1 MGHGP
6 VDRSFARAVSLTP
19 FYDGRMD
26 QRFWR
31 CGDHTLSL
39 GERTLVMGIVNVTP
53 DSFSDGAM
61 FASADDAVAHGARL
75 VDEGADLV
83 DVGGESTRPGSDPI
97 EADEELLRV
106 VPVIEGLVKA
116 RPGTPLSV
124 DTRKPE
130 VASAALDAGA
140 SVVNDI
146 AGGRNS
152 ALLETVS
159 RTGAGVVLMHM
170 LGEPKT
176 MQDDPRYDDVV
187 AEVHEFLR
195 ERIEAAVFAGIP
207 EERICI
213 DPGIGFGKTVDH
225 NLALLRAVPALRLLG
240 AAVMVG
246 ASRKGF
252 IGTLTGVEDPAARLE
267 GSLAVAVLAA
277 AHGADLVRVHDVE
290 ATVRAL
296 KVADAV
302 VREPV
307 S

>member
-1 MGHGP
+1 
-6 VDRSFARAVSLTP
+6 
-19 FYDGRMD
+19 MD
-26 QRFWR
+26 QRVWR
-31 CGDHTLSL
+31 CRDHTLSL

-61 FASADDAVAHGARL
+61 FASVDDAVARGARL

-83 DVGGESTRPGSDPI
+83 DVGGESTRPGSDSI

-116 RPGTPLSV
+116 RPGTALSV

-146 AGGRNS
+146 AGGRNG

-195 ERIEAAVFAGIP
+195 ERIEAAVFAGVP
-207 EERICI
+207 EERVCI

-225 NLALLRAVPALRLLG
+225 NLALLRAVPALRMLG

-252 IGTLTGVEDPAARLE
+252 IGTLTGVDDPAARLE

-277 AHGADLVRVHDVE
+277 AHGADLVRVHDVA

-296 KVADAV
+296 KVADAF
-302 VREPV
+302 VREPAP
-307 S
+307 

>member
-1 MGHGP
+1 MS
-6 VDRSFARAVSLTP
+6 DRI
-19 FYDGRMD
+19 
-26 QRFWR
+26 WR
-31 CGDHTLSL
+31 CRDEVLVL
-39 GERTLVMGIVNVTP
+39 GRRTLVMGIVNVTP

-61 FASADDAVAHGARL
+61 LASAEDAVAHGARL

-97 EADEELLRV
+97 EADEEIRRV

-146 AGGRNS
+146 AGGRNR

-187 AEVHEFLR
+187 TEVHEFLR
-195 ERIEAAVFAGIP
+195 ERIEAAVFASIA

-225 NLALLRAVPALRLLG
+225 NLALLRAVPALRMLG